1 MEVEIMKMMWN
12 SRKKN
17 LQKDKIIP
25 PSYKEVKFHIQE
37 ECLAS
42 VHKVRLLAHVHQV
55 WTIQVPYAVEDK
67 DKGVHEARFLA
78 HVHQVRTIQV
88 PFAVEDKEDKDK
100 GVHEARFPAHVH
112 QVWTIQV
119 PYAVEKEEADN
130 KEFLQKN
137 KVLDLRMWFTVII
150 LILKK
155 NKMKSFKVSK
165 SK

>member
-25 PSYKEVKFHIQE
+25 PSYKEVKFHIRE

-42 VHKVRLLAHVHQV
+42 VHKVQLLAHVHQV
-55 WTIQVPYAVEDK
+55 WTIQVPYAV
-67 DKGVHEARFLA
+67 
-78 HVHQVRTIQV
+78 
-88 PFAVEDKEDKDK
+88 EDKDK